1 MLIKIQSDEGL
12 EALRF
17 AIVQQAVND
26 YVRALKVLRDPKY
39 NKKSNAYIKAERR
52 KTDCETFFRSSWFGA
67 LYDMDGEEVMKAL
80 RRRFYNRKVKW
91 DGKGRAAKQ

>member
-26 YVRALKVLRDPKY
+26 YLRALKWIRRNP
-39 NKKSNAYIKAERR
+39 NASKKSKGYIDRHRIKN
-52 KTDCETFFRSSWFGA
+52 DCEIFFRSKWFGM
-67 LYDMDGEEVMKAL
+67 LYDLSGEEVMKEI
-80 RRRFYNRKVKW
+80 RRNFYNRKKVKW
-91 DGKGRAAKQ
+91 NGKGKNK